1 HDLDRA
7 GLKLE
12 GLSFQRVL
20 DRGFTLVTDDQGQP
34 VLSAD
39 ATEPGMVIDIRF
51 KDGDIGAV
59 VSEGGAAKPQKKK
72 TAKKSSRKL
81 DDDAQGSLL

>member
-1 HDLDRA
+1 M
-7 GLKLE
+7 LE

-39 ATEPGMVIDIRF
+39 ATEPGMAIGVQFR
-51 KDGDIGAV
+51 DGDIGAV
-59 VSEGGAAKPQKKK
+59 VSEGGAAKPKKK
-72 TAKKSSRKL
+72 KPAKKSSKKPAKKT